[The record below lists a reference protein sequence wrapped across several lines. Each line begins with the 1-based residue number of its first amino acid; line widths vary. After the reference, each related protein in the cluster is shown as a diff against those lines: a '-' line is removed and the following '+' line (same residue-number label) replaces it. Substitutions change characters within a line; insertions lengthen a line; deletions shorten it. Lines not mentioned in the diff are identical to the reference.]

1 MVCMVEANSQSVVN
15 GKRVLNKTDRNQS
28 AQARAIADNDM
39 SGTTINK
46 NSSKSIEVVMKN
58 IKEKYI
64 SPSAK
69 SLTEICFHIVVKIKN
84 VSVKRDI

>member
-15 GKRVLNKTDRNQS
+15 GKRVLNKTDRNQN

-46 NSSKSIEVVMKN
+46 NSSNSIEVVMKN
-58 IKEKYI
+58 IKKYI
-64 SPSAK
+64 SQSAK
-69 SLTEICFHIVVKIKN
+69 SLVEICFHIIVVKI
-84 VSVKRDI
+84 SC